1 MMTTIAAVGQTLIDI
16 ALVLTGDADMAYDI
30 AKENGMNVSDM
41 PTPGVEITY
50 SGNAVNKQVFDYYAS
65 HGINPATGVT
75 DKEETAF
82 KIFDYTFD
90 FTFE

>member
-1 MMTTIAAVGQTLIDI
+1 MMTTITAVGQTFIDI

-41 PTPGVEITY
+41 PTLGVEITY
-50 SGNAVNKQVFDYYAS
+50 SGNAVNKQVCDYYVS